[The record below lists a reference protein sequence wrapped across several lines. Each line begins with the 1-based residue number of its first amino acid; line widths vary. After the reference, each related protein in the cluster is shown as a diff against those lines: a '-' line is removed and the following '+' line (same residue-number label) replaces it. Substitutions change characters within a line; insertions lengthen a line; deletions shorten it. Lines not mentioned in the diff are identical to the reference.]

1 MHAITFLSSH
11 WQTCEGMRRMHS
23 ARAMP
28 CTSHNPN
35 EWRDVPAAR
44 AREMLVQWT
53 TAERGRPMVRWG
65 PSPGRL
71 TEAALASRDTYMR
84 GDMCGGARAARPLLL
99 PASTAGRARA
109 RIALWM
115 AAQCIQ
121 TSTRR
126 LIWADSGQDERLELA
141 PQDEV
146 CMCRKA
152 RTARP

>member
-1 MHAITFLSSH
+1 MGCMHAITFLSSH

-65 PSPGRL
+65 PSPARL
-71 TEAALASRDTYMR
+71 TEAALASRDTYTR

-115 AAQCIQ
+115 EGCSVYPNFNKKADMGRQ
-121 TSTRR
+121 
-126 LIWADSGQDERLELA
+126 WAR
-141 PQDEV
+141 
-146 CMCRKA
+146 
-152 RTARP
+152 RTA